1 MFACSWIRVKGWNET
16 TWLSDCL
23 PSRQNPQIISMH
35 TSALSQADTPE
46 PLLISAPHSSE
57 DDHDPEESLA
67 LRYCGSSYTRGIWAG
82 REKPFL
88 VMALYLRGRPDIW
101 PWSDHHPLSA
111 DLHWIPTP
119 ATLTPALLPSEAEDP
134 RSGIRKSTHLK
145 RTESAE
151 ILPLRLLQFGTWHCS
166 WQVVTALGMGK
177 LCLQLGSKPSP
188 SASSVATCYQGDS
201 CQKTEGRRDA
211 LIPSPALSLQ
221 PLGTQLM
228 HRDAPT

>member
-16 TWLSDCL
+16 AWLSDCL

-35 TSALSQADTPE
+35 TSAWVKQTLLNHL
-46 PLLISAPHSSE
+46 LLISAPHSSE
-57 DDHDPEESLA
+57 DDHDPGQSSA
-67 LRYCGSSYTRGIWAG
+67 LRCCGSSYPWGIWAG

-88 VMALYLRGRPDIW
+88 VIALYLRGRPDIW
-101 PWSDHHPLSA
+101 PWSDYHPLRA

-119 ATLTPALLPSEAEDP
+119 ATLAPALLPSEAEDP
-134 RSGIRKSTHLK
+134 RSGIRKSTPLK

-166 WQVVTALGMGK
+166 WQAVMALGMGK
-177 LCLQLGSKPSP
+177 PCLQLGSKPSR

-201 CQKTEGRRDA
+201 CQKTLREDWRA
-211 LIPSPALSLQ
+211 HTKSSFLTAASAHS
-221 PLGTQLM
+221 
-228 HRDAPT
+228 